1 MIDLILPIWKPVD
14 WSSFDVVKKVRNTI
28 RDSKVGHAGTLD
40 PFAEGVLM
48 ICSGKKTKTI
58 QDFVNLEKEYTFE
71 IILGYETD
79 TLDPTGKII
88 KQARI
93 PELTKKMIIKSISKF
108 EGLILQ
114 EPPMFSALKFNGT
127 PLYKFARKGI
137 VIERKKRPVNIHKI
151 ILNSFSNNKINLT
164 VQCGKGTYIRSL
176 AKDIANNLATVG
188 YVGKLIR
195 TRIGNYKES
204 NCIKIN
210 KLYECLSLEI

>member
-1 MIDLILPIWKPVD
+1 MTDLVLPIWKPIE
-14 WSSFDVVKKVRNTI
+14 WTSFDVVRKVRNKI
-28 RDSKVGHAGTLD
+28 KPAKVGHAGTLD

-48 ICSGKKTKTI
+48 LCSGKKTKTI
-58 QDFVNLEKEYTFE
+58 QNFVDLEKEYTFE

-88 KQARI
+88 KQEGI
-93 PELTKKMIIKSISKF
+93 PKLNKKLIINSISKF
-108 EGLILQ
+108 EGQILQ

-137 VIERKKRPVNIHKI
+137 VIERRKRLIEINKI
-151 ILNSFSNNKINLT
+151 ILNSYSKNTINLT

-176 AKDIANNLATVG
+176 AKDIAVSLGTVG
-188 YVGKLIR
+188 YVGRLIR
-195 TRIGNYKES
+195 TRIGNIDKA

-210 KLYECLSLEI
+210 ELSQWLSSKI